1 MSNKTGR
8 RRRTIPGYV
17 SIEIASFRSIAA
29 SFKNDAEFGRW
40 VKKAFDDMSI
50 GCVLDDTDPRIRAI
64 YTEASDRMEY
74 EYKRKKEWEERKNK
88 ENAETEKNDE
98 TKLLPRQ
105 ARSNNE
111 TKAPDQLVWGQFENV
126 FLTQKQHD
134 DFCVH
139 VGNVNEA
146 KKIIDSLSCKLEDGS
161 FSSSNHYATLMYWA
175 NYRKEKAAEAAEMAK
190 VNADARAEAYS
201 RRGYKTAEDRQQEEL
216 AKIND
221 FCTGLRNG
229 TIKIAKEG

>member
-64 YTEASDRMEY
+64 YTEAFDRMEY

-88 ENAETEKNDE
+88 ENAEIEKNDE
-98 TKLLPRQ
+98 TRLLP
-105 ARSNNE
+105 RSNNE
-111 TKAPDQLVWGQFENV
+111 TKTPDQLVWGQFENV
-126 FLTQKQHD
+126 LLTQKQHD

-161 FSSSNHYATLMYWA
+161 FNSSNHYATLMHWA
-175 NYRKEKAAEAAEMAK
+175 NYRKEKAAEAVETAK
-190 VNADARAEAYS
+190 ARAAANAEAFGNVD
-201 RRGYKTAEDRQQEEL
+201 RRTPYQKNQDEL
-216 AKIND
+216 HQLYVLTSEK
-221 FCTGLRNG
+221 L
-229 TIKIAKEG
+229 KELK

>member
-1 MSNKTGR
+1 MKLYARGFFMSNRTGR

-64 YTEASDRMEY
+64 YTEAFDRMEY

-88 ENAETEKNDE
+88 EIAGTEKIE
-98 TKLLPRQ
+98 EPKPLPRQ
-105 ARSNNE
+105 VQSSNE
-111 TKAPDQLVWGQFENV
+111 TKTPDQLVWGQFENV

-146 KKIIDSLSCKLEDGS
+146 KKIIDSLSCKLADGTKT
-161 FSSSNHYATLMYWA
+161 SNNHFATLISWA
-175 NYRKEKAAEAAEMAK
+175 DWQKKNDAEKERGKETFAEREG
-190 VNADARAEAYS
+190 
-201 RRGYKTAEDRQQEEL
+201 RRQIDQ
-216 AKIND
+216 
-221 FCTGLRNG
+221 LRNCG
-229 TIKIAKEG
+229 LLK

>member
-1 MSNKTGR
+1 MKLYARGFFMSNKTGR

-50 GCVLDDTDPRIRAI
+50 GCVLDDTDPRIRSI
-64 YTEASDRMEY
+64 YTEAFDRMEY

-88 ENAETEKNDE
+88 ENAETGKIDE
-98 TKLLPRQ
+98 PKPLT
-105 ARSNNE
+105 RSNNE
-111 TKAPDQLVWGQFENV
+111 TKTPDQLVWGQFENV
-126 FLTQKQHD
+126 LLTQKQHD

-146 KKIIDSLSCKLEDGS
+146 NKIIDSLSCKLADGTKTS
-161 FSSSNHYATLMYWA
+161 NNHYATLVSWA
-175 NYRKEKAAEAAEMAK
+175 DWQKKNDAEKERGKETFSERDGRRQIEQLRK
-190 VNADARAEAYS
+190 
-201 RRGYKTAEDRQQEEL
+201 
-216 AKIND
+216 
-221 FCTGLRNG
+221 CGLL
-229 TIKIAKEG
+229 K

>member
-64 YTEASDRMEY
+64 YTEAFDRMEY

-88 ENAETEKNDE
+88 ENAETEKIDE
-98 TKLLPRQ
+98 PKPLP
-105 ARSNNE
+105 RSNNE
-111 TKAPDQLVWGQFENV
+111 TKTPGQLVWGQFENV
-126 FLTQKQHD
+126 LLTQKQHD

-161 FSSSNHYATLMYWA
+161 FNSSNHYATLMHWA

-201 RRGYKTAEDRQQEEL
+201 RRGYKTAEERQQEEL

>member
-1 MSNKTGR
+1 MKSYARGFSMSNKTGR

-29 SFKNDAEFGRW
+29 SFKDDAEFGRW

-64 YTEASDRMEY
+64 YTEAFDRMEY

-88 ENAETEKNDE
+88 ENAETGKIDE
-98 TKLLPRQ
+98 PKPLPRQ
-105 ARSNNE
+105 ARPK
-111 TKAPDQLVWGQFENV
+111 TPDQLVWGKFENV
-126 FLTQKQHD
+126 FLTQEQHD

-146 KKIIDSLSCKLEDGS
+146 KKIIDSLSCKLADGTKT
-161 FSSSNHYATLMYWA
+161 SNNHFATLVSWA
-175 NYRKEKAAEAAEMAK
+175 DWQKKNDAEKEQNTNCETFAEREGRRQRKILERFGM
-190 VNADARAEAYS
+190 V
-201 RRGYKTAEDRQQEEL
+201 
-216 AKIND
+216 
-221 FCTGLRNG
+221 
-229 TIKIAKEG
+229 

>member
-1 MSNKTGR
+1 MKLYARGFFMLNRTGR

-64 YTEASDRMEY
+64 YTEAFDRMEY

-88 ENAETEKNDE
+88 EIAGTEKIE
-98 TKLLPRQ
+98 EPKPLPRQ
-105 ARSNNE
+105 VQSSNE
-111 TKAPDQLVWGQFENV
+111 TKTTDQLVWGQFENV

-146 KKIIDSLSCKLEDGS
+146 KKIIDSLSCKLADGTKT
-161 FSSSNHYATLMYWA
+161 SNNHFATLISWA
-175 NYRKEKAAEAAEMAK
+175 DWQKKNDAEKERGKETFAEREG
-190 VNADARAEAYS
+190 
-201 RRGYKTAEDRQQEEL
+201 RRQIDQ
-216 AKIND
+216 
-221 FCTGLRNG
+221 LRNCG
-229 TIKIAKEG
+229 LLK

>member
-1 MSNKTGR
+1 MSNRTGR

-64 YTEASDRMEY
+64 YTEAFDRMEY

-105 ARSNNE
+105 ERPNNE

-126 FLTQKQHD
+126 LLTQKQHD

-146 KKIIDSLSCKLEDGS
+146 KKIIDSLSCKLADGTKT
-161 FSSSNHYATLMYWA
+161 SNNHFATLISWA
-175 NYRKEKAAEAAEMAK
+175 DWQKKNDAEKNQGKETYAEREG
-190 VNADARAEAYS
+190 
-201 RRGYKTAEDRQQEEL
+201 RRQIEQ
-216 AKIND
+216 
-221 FCTGLRNG
+221 LRNCG
-229 TIKIAKEG
+229 LLK

>member
-1 MSNKTGR
+1 
-8 RRRTIPGYV
+8 
-17 SIEIASFRSIAA
+17 
-29 SFKNDAEFGRW
+29 
-40 VKKAFDDMSI
+40 MSI

-64 YTEASDRMEY
+64 YTEAFDRMEY

-88 ENAETEKNDE
+88 ENAETEKIDE
-98 TKLLPRQ
+98 PKPLP
-105 ARSNNE
+105 RSNNE
-111 TKAPDQLVWGQFENV
+111 TKTPGQLVWGQFENV
-126 FLTQKQHD
+126 LLTQKQHD

-161 FSSSNHYATLMYWA
+161 FNSSNHYATLMHWA

-201 RRGYKTAEDRQQEEL
+201 RRGYKTAEERQQEEL

>member
-1 MSNKTGR
+1 MSNRTGR

-64 YTEASDRMEY
+64 YTEAFDRMEY

-88 ENAETEKNDE
+88 ENAETGKIDE
-98 TKLLPRQ
+98 PKPLT
-105 ARSNNE
+105 RSNNE
-111 TKAPDQLVWGQFENV
+111 TKTPDQLVWGQFENV

-146 KKIIDSLSCKLEDGS
+146 NKIIDSLSCKLADGTKTS
-161 FSSSNHYATLMYWA
+161 NNHYATLVSWA
-175 NYRKEKAAEAAEMAK
+175 DWQKKNDAEKERGKETFAERDGRRQIEQLRK
-190 VNADARAEAYS
+190 
-201 RRGYKTAEDRQQEEL
+201 
-216 AKIND
+216 
-221 FCTGLRNG
+221 CGLL
-229 TIKIAKEG
+229 K

>member
-64 YTEASDRMEY
+64 YTEAFDRMEY

-88 ENAETEKNDE
+88 ENAETEKIDE
-98 TKLLPRQ
+98 PKPLT
-105 ARSNNE
+105 RSNNE
-111 TKAPDQLVWGQFENV
+111 TKTPDQLVWGQFENV

-146 KKIIDSLSCKLEDGS
+146 NKIIDSLSCKLADGTKTS
-161 FSSSNHYATLMYWA
+161 NNHYATLVSWA
-175 NYRKEKAAEAAEMAK
+175 DWQKKNDAEKERGKETFTERDGRRQIEQLRK
-190 VNADARAEAYS
+190 
-201 RRGYKTAEDRQQEEL
+201 
-216 AKIND
+216 
-221 FCTGLRNG
+221 CGLL
-229 TIKIAKEG
+229 K

>member
-1 MSNKTGR
+1 MSNRTGR

-64 YTEASDRMEY
+64 YTEAFDRMEY

-88 ENAETEKNDE
+88 EIAGTEKIE
-98 TKLLPRQ
+98 EPKPLPRQ
-105 ARSNNE
+105 VQSSNE
-111 TKAPDQLVWGQFENV
+111 TKTPDQLVWGQFENV

-146 KKIIDSLSCKLEDGS
+146 KKIIDSLSCKLADGTKT
-161 FSSSNHYATLMYWA
+161 SNNHFATLISWA
-175 NYRKEKAAEAAEMAK
+175 DWQKKNDAEKERGKETFAEREG
-190 VNADARAEAYS
+190 
-201 RRGYKTAEDRQQEEL
+201 RRQIDQ
-216 AKIND
+216 
-221 FCTGLRNG
+221 LRNCG
-229 TIKIAKEG
+229 LLK

>member
-64 YTEASDRMEY
+64 YTEAFDRMEY

-88 ENAETEKNDE
+88 ENDEIGKNDE

-105 ARSNNE
+105 ARPNNE
-111 TKAPDQLVWGQFENV
+111 TKSPGQLVWGQFENV
-126 FLTQKQHD
+126 FLTQEQ
-134 DFCVH
+134 FNELARN
-139 VGNVNEA
+139 VGNLNKARELVEN
-146 KKIIDSLSCKLEDGS
+146 LSAGLADGS
-161 FSSSNHYATLMYWA
+161 KESKNHFATLTHWA
-175 NYRKEKAAEAAEMAK
+175 NHRKSKAEEDENSGTRYESVTEHNRRVSEKA
-190 VNADARAEAYS
+190 
-201 RRGYKTAEDRQQEEL
+201 DREIRQM
-216 AKIND
+216 KKM
-221 FCTGLRNG
+221 GL
-229 TIKIAKEG
+229 I

>member
-1 MSNKTGR
+1 MSNRTGR

-64 YTEASDRMEY
+64 YTEAFDRMEY

-88 ENAETEKNDE
+88 ENAETEKIDE
-98 TKLLPRQ
+98 PKPLPRQ
-105 ARSNNE
+105 ARPNNE
-111 TKAPDQLVWGQFENV
+111 TKAPEQLAWGKFENV

-146 KKIIDSLSCKLEDGS
+146 NKIIDSLSCKLADGTKT
-161 FSSSNHYATLMYWA
+161 SNNHFATLISWA
-175 NYRKEKAAEAAEMAK
+175 DWQKKNDAEKNTQNTNNETFAEREGRRQRKILERFGM
-190 VNADARAEAYS
+190 V
-201 RRGYKTAEDRQQEEL
+201 
-216 AKIND
+216 
-221 FCTGLRNG
+221 
-229 TIKIAKEG
+229 

>member
-1 MSNKTGR
+1 MKLYARGFFMSNKTGR

-29 SFKNDAEFGRW
+29 SFKDDAEFGRW

-64 YTEASDRMEY
+64 YTEAFDRMEY

-88 ENAETEKNDE
+88 ENAETEKIDE
-98 TKLLPRQ
+98 PKPLPRQ
-105 ARSNNE
+105 VRSSNE
-111 TKAPDQLVWGQFENV
+111 TKTPDQLVWGQFENV

-146 KKIIDSLSCKLEDGS
+146 KKIIDSLSCKLADGTKT
-161 FSSSNHYATLMYWA
+161 SNNHFATLISWA
-175 NYRKEKAAEAAEMAK
+175 DWQKKNDAEKKQGNETYAEREG
-190 VNADARAEAYS
+190 
-201 RRGYKTAEDRQQEEL
+201 RRQIEQ
-216 AKIND
+216 
-221 FCTGLRNG
+221 LRNCG
-229 TIKIAKEG
+229 LLK

>member
-29 SFKNDAEFGRW
+29 SFKDDAEFGRW

-64 YTEASDRMEY
+64 YIEAFDRMEY
-74 EYKRKKEWEERKNK
+74 EYKRKKEWEDRKNK
-88 ENAETEKNDE
+88 ENAEIEKNDE

-105 ARSNNE
+105 VRPNKE

-134 DFCVH
+134 DFCVL

-161 FSSSNHYATLMYWA
+161 INSSNHYATLTHWA

-190 VNADARAEAYS
+190 VNADARAEAFS
-201 RRGYKTAEDRQQEEL
+201 RRGYKTAEERQQEEL

>member
-1 MSNKTGR
+1 MKLYARGFFMSNKTGR

-64 YTEASDRMEY
+64 YTEAFDRMEY

-88 ENAETEKNDE
+88 ENAETEKIDE
-98 TKLLPRQ
+98 PKPLPRQ

-111 TKAPDQLVWGQFENV
+111 TKAPGQLVWGQFENV
-126 FLTQKQHD
+126 FLTQEQ
-134 DFCVH
+134 FNELARN
-139 VGNVNEA
+139 VGNLNKARELVEN
-146 KKIIDSLSCKLEDGS
+146 LSAGLADGS
-161 FSSSNHYATLMYWA
+161 KESKNHFATLTHWA
-175 NYRKEKAAEAAEMAK
+175 NYRKSKAEEDENSGTRYESVTEHNRRVSEKADREIRQMKEM
-190 VNADARAEAYS
+190 
-201 RRGYKTAEDRQQEEL
+201 
-216 AKIND
+216 
-221 FCTGLRNG
+221 GL
-229 TIKIAKEG
+229 I

>member
-1 MSNKTGR
+1 MKLYARGFFMSNKTGR

-64 YTEASDRMEY
+64 YTEAFDRMEY

-88 ENAETEKNDE
+88 ENAETEKIDE
-98 TKLLPRQ
+98 PKPLSRQ
-105 ARSNNE
+105 VRSSNE
-111 TKAPDQLVWGQFENV
+111 AKTPGQLVWGPFENV
-126 FLTQKQHD
+126 LLTQKQHD

-146 KKIIDSLSCKLEDGS
+146 KKIIDSLSCKIADGTKTS
-161 FSSSNHYATLMYWA
+161 NNHYATLISWA
-175 NYRKEKAAEAAEMAK
+175 DWQKKNDAEKKQGTETFAEREGRRQRKILERFGM
-190 VNADARAEAYS
+190 V
-201 RRGYKTAEDRQQEEL
+201 
-216 AKIND
+216 
-221 FCTGLRNG
+221 
-229 TIKIAKEG
+229 

>member
-64 YTEASDRMEY
+64 YTEAFDRMEY

-88 ENAETEKNDE
+88 ENAETGKIDE
-98 TKLLPRQ
+98 PKPLT
-105 ARSNNE
+105 RSNNE
-111 TKAPDQLVWGQFENV
+111 TKTPDQLVWGQFENV

-146 KKIIDSLSCKLEDGS
+146 KKIIDSLSCKLADGTKTS
-161 FSSSNHYATLMYWA
+161 NNHYATLVSWA
-175 NYRKEKAAEAAEMAK
+175 DWQKKNDAEKERGKETFAERDGRRQIEQLRK
-190 VNADARAEAYS
+190 
-201 RRGYKTAEDRQQEEL
+201 
-216 AKIND
+216 
-221 FCTGLRNG
+221 CGLL
-229 TIKIAKEG
+229 K

>member
-1 MSNKTGR
+1 MSSRTGR

-50 GCVLDDTDPRIRAI
+50 GCILDDTDPRIRAI
-64 YTEASDRMEY
+64 YTEAFDRMEY

-88 ENAETEKNDE
+88 ENAETGKIDE
-98 TKLLPRQ
+98 PKPLPRQ
-105 ARSNNE
+105 VRSSNE
-111 TKAPDQLVWGQFENV
+111 TKTPDQLVWGQFENV

-146 KKIIDSLSCKLEDGS
+146 NKIIDSLSCKLADGTKT
-161 FSSSNHYATLMYWA
+161 SNNHFATLISWA
-175 NYRKEKAAEAAEMAK
+175 DWQKKNDAEKERGKETYAEREGRRQIEQLRK
-190 VNADARAEAYS
+190 
-201 RRGYKTAEDRQQEEL
+201 
-216 AKIND
+216 
-221 FCTGLRNG
+221 CGLL
-229 TIKIAKEG
+229 K

>member
-64 YTEASDRMEY
+64 YTEAFDRMEY

-88 ENAETEKNDE
+88 ENAEIEKNDE
-98 TKLLPRQ
+98 TKLLPR
-105 ARSNNE
+105 SNNE
-111 TKAPDQLVWGQFENV
+111 TKTPDQLVWGQFENV
-126 FLTQKQHD
+126 LLTQKQHD

-161 FSSSNHYATLMYWA
+161 FNSSNHYATLMHWA

-190 VNADARAEAYS
+190 VNADARAEAFS
-201 RRGYKTAEDRQQEEL
+201 RRGYKTAEERQQEEL